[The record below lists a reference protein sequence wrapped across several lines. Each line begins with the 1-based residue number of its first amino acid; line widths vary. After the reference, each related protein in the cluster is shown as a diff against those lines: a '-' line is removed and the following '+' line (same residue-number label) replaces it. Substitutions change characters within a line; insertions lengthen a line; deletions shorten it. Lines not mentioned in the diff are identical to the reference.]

1 MRPSKLPCYADDIW
15 CRTQGSTWSRPCWFA
30 TFLAVQ
36 CKVGVVTRI
45 NISLSDRKSQRI
57 RRSWNISITNYFH
70 MFQDLNKQPGIISL
84 THFIG
89 IPWAF
94 HKIGEFPMPKRIL
107 LSLLTGVTS
116 NGARNHLSLSKVLWC
131 VGFKPHEFQKITLF
145 LKKSNLRKSHDA
157 NQLRYTPF
165 NQHSNGKMNY
175 LKMYFLRNLGVF
187 NQASDICFSY
197 RRSCWILAFLRLD
210 RSSYT
215 PTRQVGELVLPPKS
229 SMEPE
234 HFSQQEKEK
243 HRPKPPIFWGFKML
257 IFFGG
262 TLL

>member
-1 MRPSKLPCYADDIW
+1 MERETIW
-15 CRTQGSTWSRPCWFA
+15 VYQKSYGALGS
-30 TFLAVQ
+30 
-36 CKVGVVTRI
+36 
-45 NISLSDRKSQRI
+45 SLMNF
-57 RRSWNISITNYFH
+57 RRSPCFWRRAIFGNL
-70 MFQDLNKQPGIISL
+70 MML
-84 THFIG
+84 T
-89 IPWAF
+89 
-94 HKIGEFPMPKRIL
+94 
-107 LSLLTGVTS
+107 S
-116 NGARNHLSLSKVLWC
+116 
-131 VGFKPHEFQKITLF
+131 
-145 LKKSNLRKSHDA
+145 
-157 NQLRYTPF
+157 LRYTPF